1 MRGQSPALPSSLHER
16 NGGAITASEEQSSS
30 FNGQGFQHRH
40 HALTNAATNKH
51 SKDALLVA
59 TTSSDRYAVSPGAQR
74 LGRYAEPTAAGLG
87 NPVLPSDVTMPRAAG
102 ESVSNASSGQSGG
115 SPGQATS

>member
-1 MRGQSPALPSSLHER
+1 M
-16 NGGAITASEEQSSS
+16 TASEEQSSS

-40 HALTNAATNKH
+40 HALTNATTNKH

-74 LGRYAEPTAAGLG
+74 LGRYAAPTAAGLG
-87 NPVLPSDVTMPRAAG
+87 NPVLPPDVTMPRAVG
-102 ESVSNASSGQSGG
+102 EWVSNASSGQSGG